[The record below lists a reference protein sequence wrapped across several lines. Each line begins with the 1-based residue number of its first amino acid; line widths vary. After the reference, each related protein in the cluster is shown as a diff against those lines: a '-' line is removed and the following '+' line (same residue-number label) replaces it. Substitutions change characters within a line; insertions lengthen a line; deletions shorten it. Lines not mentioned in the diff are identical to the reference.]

1 METSMNLKLVWLFR
15 FSPLCP
21 HLRMPAPKPSVA
33 EAQKVVQ
40 MISGDD
46 QILRRVEADIVG

>member
-1 METSMNLKLVWLFR
+1 
-15 FSPLCP
+15 
-21 HLRMPAPKPSVA
+21 MPKRPVPATNAPKPSVA

-46 QILRRVEADIVG
+46 QIARRVEADIVG